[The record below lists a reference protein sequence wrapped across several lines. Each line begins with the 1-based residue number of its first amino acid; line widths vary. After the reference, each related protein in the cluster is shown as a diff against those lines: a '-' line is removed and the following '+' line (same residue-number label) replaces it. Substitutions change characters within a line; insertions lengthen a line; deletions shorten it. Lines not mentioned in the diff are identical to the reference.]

1 MYQETEKF
9 EKYGKLFVPLVAG
22 VFLLPFVFALIVEI
36 FSEKFSISSFLF
48 VVVAL
53 MIVIVVPIMAMV
65 LGNGFVITSLVEH
78 TAKKVGELP
87 YHFSDSCVGE
97 ANGSTLFIDAEGG
110 MIGYISSYNPFH
122 IQIFSA
128 SRVDNVRTVASPM
141 TGIRFVFYLDGKKV
155 SLYTA
160 AIDGHVIYL
169 NSDEGKKAV
178 AEADKYVALLLQAK
192 RAAEETRDWP
202 Y

>member
-1 MYQETEKF
+1 MYQETERF
-9 EKYGKLFVPLVAG
+9 QKYGKLFVPLVAG
-22 VFLLPFVFALIVEI
+22 AFALPFVIALIVEL
-36 FSEKFSISSFLF
+36 FSDRFNIGAFLF

-78 TAKKVGELP
+78 TAGKVEELP
-87 YHFSDSCVGE
+87 YHFTDSCVGDS
-97 ANGSTLFIDAEGG
+97 NGSTLFIDVEKGV
-110 MIGYISSYNPFH
+110 IGYISSYNPFQ

-128 SRVDNVRTVASPM
+128 SRVDNARTVASAM

-155 SLYTA
+155 TLYTA

-169 NSDEGKKAV
+169 NSEEGRKAV
-178 AEADKYVALLLQAK
+178 AEADRFVRLLQEA
-192 RAAEETRDWP
+192 RRVAEQRS
-202 Y
+202 